1 VSVAPR
7 HARRVRR
14 TNLAARRIAAQALF
28 LLVLAAV
35 LAWLGRNLV
44 LNQRLL
50 GIETGYDFLRQPAGF
65 DIAGS
70 DFQASDTV
78 LAALRVGA
86 LHTVAVSAA
95 GIVLATGLG
104 LVVGIAR
111 LSPNWLLRRI
121 GALFVETFRN
131 VPVLVT
137 IVFMY
142 EAIGL
147 KLPAI
152 EDPLRPFGVAVV
164 SNRGIWIPWAAPA
177 RGFGAL
183 WGAAVLGVAAA
194 GATVLWLGRR
204 RSERATTRRTLWVG
218 AVLALAFVAGWAASG
233 VAISVPQPAGR
244 VVTGGLRLQTE
255 FAALLAGLVLYTSSH
270 IAEIV
275 RASIQ
280 AVPRGQGEA
289 AEALGLSSFQRLRL
303 VVVPQALRIM
313 VPPLANQYLNLTKNS
328 SLGVA
333 VAYAELTLVT
343 RIASASGSPAPQA
356 ISVLI
361 VVYLALSLAIA
372 ASTNLLN
379 RRLLAA
385 WR

>member
-1 VSVAPR
+1 MSVGPR
-7 HARRVRR
+7 HPPRVRR
-14 TNLAARRIAAQALF
+14 TGLAARRIAGQALF

-35 LAWLGRNLV
+35 VAWLGRNLL

-50 GIETGYDFLRQPAGF
+50 GIETGFDFLRQPAGF

-70 DFQASDTV
+70 DFRASDTV
-78 LAALRVGA
+78 LAALGVGA
-86 LHTVAVSAA
+86 LHAVAVSAA
-95 GIVLATGLG
+95 GIVLASGLG

-142 EAIGL
+142 VAVGL
-147 KLPAI
+147 RLPAI
-152 EDPLRPFGVAVV
+152 EHPLRPFGVTVV
-164 SNRGIWIPWAAPA
+164 SNRGIWIPWASPA

-183 WGAAVLGVAAA
+183 WAAAVLGLAAA
-194 GATVLWLGRR
+194 GATALWLGRR
-204 RSERATTRRTLWVG
+204 GSERATRRRGLWVG
-218 AVLALAFVAGWAASG
+218 AVLALALVAGWAASG
-233 VAISVPQPAGR
+233 GAISVPQAAGR
-244 VVTGGLRLQTE
+244 VVTGGLMLETE

-275 RASIQ
+275 RASIL

-343 RIASASGSPAPQA
+343 RTAIASGSPAPQA
-356 ISVLI
+356 ILVLI
-361 VVYLALSLAIA
+361 AVYLALSLTIA
-372 ASTNLLN
+372 AATNQLN